1 MEKITN
7 FILEGYYQG
16 SFPMSKSREDEKIF
30 FVNPKFRAI
39 IPIDRAHVSRSLN
52 KVLLKKD
59 YRVTSDKLFS
69 RVINSCGSPVFGRT
83 ETWINKTIIKVFNEL
98 HENGIA
104 HSVEIWKGASLM
116 GGIYGISIGGVFFA
130 ESMFSSSKNA
140 SKIALIFLL
149 SKLHN
154 AKFKL
159 FDIQFLTPH
168 LVSMGGIEISKYKY
182 LDILNKSINL
192 EIKFPEIDTSNN
204 KDWEI
209 LKNYLQEIKN
219 IS

>member
-1 MEKITN
+1 MKKITN
-7 FILEGYYQG
+7 FILEGYYKG
-16 SFPMSKSREDEKIF
+16 IFPMSNSRDDEEIF
-30 FVNPKFRAI
+30 FVNPNFRAI
-39 IPIDRAHVSRSLN
+39 IPFDQAHVSRNLN

-59 YRVTSDKLFS
+59 YRITSDKLFS
-69 RVINSCGSPVFGRT
+69 KVINSCGSPVFGRS

-98 HENGIA
+98 HKNGFA
-104 HSVEIWKGASLM
+104 HSVEVWRGALLV

-130 ESMFSSSKNA
+130 ESMFSSTRNA

-159 FDIQFLTPH
+159 FDVQFLTPH
-168 LVSMGGIEISKYKY
+168 LASMGGIEISRDKY
-182 LDILNKSINL
+182 LEQLYEYIYL
-192 EIKFPEIDTSNN
+192 ENKFPQIDTSSDD
-204 KDWEI
+204 DWEI
-209 LKNYLQEIKN
+209 LKNYLHEIKN